1 MRALGLLGS
10 PRKKGNTDRLLSLF
24 MDRLAGLGVET
35 QTIDVCRRHIEPCR
49 ELTVCETKGTC
60 PIDDDMHKAIYG
72 LLRDADLVILASPV
86 FFYGVSAQLKA
97 LIDRCQTL
105 WARKHLLKLNDSRHK
120 LRRGFLLSV
129 GATGGKQLFDG
140 IHLTAKYFF
149 DAVAARYAG
158 SLTYRHIE
166 KRGQIMELPSLAEDV
181 AAAADQLADGLA
193 GRPKVI
199 FACRE
204 NAGRSRM
211 AAAFAR
217 IHAGDRLDVISAGSA
232 PAAAVNPVMVAAMA
246 EKGIDM
252 GFSTPRPLDRA
263 LDGSPPAVLIT
274 MGCGEACPHLPG
286 TLRLDWDLPDPAG
299 KEIDFVR
306 QVRDTIEEKV
316 IDFLNQHPDLQPKP
330 RGEL

>member
-10 PRKKGNTDRLLSLF
+10 PRKKGNTDLLLSLF
-24 MDRLAGLGVET
+24 MERLAQMGMEI
-35 QTIDVCRRHIEPCR
+35 QTIDVCRRHIEPCK

-60 PIDDDMHKAIYG
+60 PIDDDMSREIYG
-72 LLRDADLVILASPV
+72 LLRAADIVVLASPV

-105 WARKHLLKLNDSRHK
+105 WARKHLLKINDPAHGF
-120 LRRGFLLSV
+120 RRGFMLSV

-149 DAVAARYAG
+149 EGVAANYAG

-166 KRGQIMELPSLAEDV
+166 KRGDILQHPTMAEDV
-181 AAAADQLADGLA
+181 AAAAAQLADGLA

-204 NAGRSRM
+204 NAGRSQM

-217 IHAGDRLDVISAGSA
+217 LHAGPKLDVTSAGSQ
-232 PAAAVNPVMVAAMA
+232 PAAKVNPIMAAAMA
-246 EKGIDM
+246 EKGIDL
-252 GFSTPRPLDRA
+252 GFAVPQSLEQA
-263 LDGSPPAVLIT
+263 LAGGPPAALVT
-274 MGCGEACPHLPG
+274 MGCGEQCPVLPG

-299 KEIDFVR
+299 RDIDFVR
-306 QVRDTIEEKV
+306 EVRDTIEQKV
-316 IDFLNQHPDLQPKP
+316 TDFLNTYPH
-330 RGEL
+330 